1 MSERKPHFPDEKGGK
16 GVADEIRYVP
26 ADEDSQPAIGEGIKT
41 EKKVDNT
48 EEIALY
54 ALHVDDDP
62 YLNILGLVNG
72 KR

>member
-1 MSERKPHFPDEKGGK
+1 MVCLNENLIFLMRRVERGI
-16 GVADEIRYVP
+16 ADEIRYVP
-26 ADEDSQPAIGEGIKT
+26 ADEDSQPAIGEGMK
-41 EKKVDNT
+41 T

-72 KR
+72 KS